1 MKNLFNNVLNAI
13 DKLSS
18 TNKKNKTNIEEFQTK
33 YNKNPSNEV
42 DNFINY
48 LHSQLNNLNLK
59 TKDKSDKNINYNHNL
74 EKNVVLTKL
83 ISLYNDKINFKKFT
97 QNDISIYTKILDET
111 IICNSELEAF
121 DQKVFWQRTA
131 IEKRINLIKNYYLS
145 KAFFKDSLNLLIYLI
160 EFGNDEIQ
168 LENFIIENNEIF
180 KNEFLKNIDFEN
192 DYILYL
198 FKTCETSLNYNLS
211 NEIFISN
218 KVELFN
224 YYEINLNNKNLVLDY
239 IKLIELYSNTNRN
252 IFIEEINFLFEKIDF
267 LNKKLND
274 KELKFK
280 IKKIKNSLL
289 EYKKFKLELFDNDE
303 TNNELINE
311 IIEEEAEIE
320 YSNEELEILN
330 DINFENSLI
339 EDEHSLKIIEE
350 LLAKELEKELEEP
363 KINSTNGNPISID
376 EEKKQ
381 INLESN
387 TLIISEK
394 IEKVHEVQ
402 ENQID
407 DSLNEK
413 KEQIKRYLE
422 KKKSKKNI
430 ESNEN
435 LYLNILDK
443 KILIVDEN
451 KLNLRILEGLLYSN
465 HFTNIE
471 KTSFEHEIY
480 YFLSNPKNNIEILL
494 IPYQMEKTNG
504 LLITKHI
511 RLNLNN
517 KDIIIII
524 ATSNNDKELMA
535 ELLNSEV
542 DAVIVKPIK
551 PFELKSS
558 IKKALS
564 KRNIIKSEEITN
576 IIENKEDNSSKL
588 IENIK
593 EIQNNY
599 NIENKG
605 YSEEELRLLAEAEN
619 LSEQSNT
626 KFEETSFDFNFS
638 DDNLKQ
644 SFIEENIQKENKKE
658 IDKEIDKEIEI
669 KKELDNNIDDDFDF
683 YGDLAKLG

>member
-376 EEKKQ
+376 EEKEQ